1 MEHLSGQHT
10 VLQRALQSPFD
21 TLSDRER
28 AILRA
33 VVHHFILTANP
44 VGSRTLS
51 KHLVHE
57 LSLSAA
63 TIRNV
68 MSDLEEMGFI
78 VQPHTSAGRV
88 PTDKGYRF
96 YVDSMQNIETL
107 NDYDRHAIE
116 QNITSAP
123 VETILRDVSK
133 ILGSMSHYLGVVRL
147 PAMADV
153 IVKKIDAV
161 QLSSDRLLV
170 VLSLGADNVRTITLE
185 ARFDIDFQHL
195 HSIVTQMNERI
206 AGRSIEFLRTQFA
219 DVMRDMHSASLQS
232 GTLVRL
238 FVDAAPRLFSKQA
251 IPGDALH
258 ISGTQYLLDHPE
270 FDDAIRLRGII
281 ELMES
286 EEVIVH
292 LMDTQLSDQVGEVSK
307 VNILIGGE
315 MSTTVQSPLMQEYSL
330 LTTNYRYAE
339 AVGGVIGVIGP
350 KRMNYGRMMSIVQ
363 HVAYV
368 LSQRV
373 PQS

>member
-1 MEHLSGQHT
+1 MDF
-10 VLQRALQSPFD
+10 RALHPAFAE
-21 TLSDRER
+21 LSERER
-28 AILRA
+28 SILRA

-68 MSDLEEMGFI
+68 MADLEEMGFI
-78 VQPHTSAGRV
+78 MQPHTSAGRV

-96 YVDSMQNIETL
+96 YVDSMNNIETL
-107 NDYDRHAIE
+107 NENDRTAIE
-116 QNITSAP
+116 RNISSAP

-147 PAMADV
+147 PSISDV
-153 IVKKIDAV
+153 IVRKIDAV

-170 VLSLGADNVRTITLE
+170 VVSLSADSVRTITLE
-185 ARFDIDFQHL
+185 ARFDIDFSHL
-195 HSIVTQMNERI
+195 QAIVARMNERI
-206 AGRSIEFLRTQFA
+206 AGRSIEFLRMQFSHVVQDIHTQE
-219 DVMRDMHSASLQS
+219 HTTNSA
-232 GTLVRL
+232 LVRL

-251 IPGDALH
+251 LPGDAFH
-258 ISGTQYLLDHPE
+258 ISGTQYLLEHPE
-270 FDDAIRLRGII
+270 FDDTMRLRGII

-292 LMDTQLSDQVGEVSK
+292 LLDAQAQESNPLAHR
-307 VNILIGGE
+307 VNVLIGGE
-315 MSTTVQSPLMQEYSL
+315 MSLTVQSPLVQEYSL
-330 LTTNYRYAE
+330 LTTKYRYADSD
-339 AVGGVIGVIGP
+339 GGVIGVIGP

-363 HVAYV
+363 HVAEV
-368 LSQRV
+368 LSKRT
-373 PQS
+373 P